1 MLAAA
6 GVVLQRREQV
16 LEQVELAV
24 AVLELLPEP
33 MERLTLVVALV
44 ATLEITLIQAA
55 QAVQALSLFA
65 TPAQFNISLVA
76 Q

>member
-44 ATLEITLIQAA
+44 ATLEITLIQAV
-55 QAVQALSLFA
+55 QAVQVS
-65 TPAQFNISLVA
+65 
-76 Q
+76 